1 AEKLSQ
7 KTGNDVVAVTVQDL
21 VSYNAEVYKS
31 VLEKLLPELNF
42 AYVCV
47 AGSTQGLDF
56 APALS
61 VRLGAACIAGVERVF
76 QEDGRIG
83 FTRAVYGGKIAASLM
98 PETEA
103 SIVVVQPGTFKPIDF
118 DNPSPGKVETRILS
132 CPAQQ
137 SRNIELKHVQE
148 DNSALAEAAIVV
160 AAGRGIG
167 KEENLESVQRLA
179 SLFTRA
185 AVAGSRPICDLGWME
200 YRQQVGI
207 TGATVA
213 PDLYIA
219 CGVSGAT
226 QHISGMRTSGFIVS
240 INLDPNAAIFNISD
254 ICLVED
260 LNTFIPVFI
269 QKHEES
275 KSGT

>member
-1 AEKLSQ
+1 
-7 KTGNDVVAVTVQDL
+7 
-21 VSYNAEVYKS
+21 
-31 VLEKLLPELNF
+31 
-42 AYVCV
+42 
-47 AGSTQGLDF
+47 
-56 APALS
+56 
-61 VRLGAACIAGVERVF
+61 
-76 QEDGRIG
+76 
-83 FTRAVYGGKIAASLM
+83 
-98 PETEA
+98 
-103 SIVVVQPGTFKPIDF
+103 
-118 DNPSPGKVETRILS
+118 
-132 CPAQQ
+132 
-137 SRNIELKHVQE
+137 
-148 DNSALAEAAIVV
+148 
-160 AAGRGIG
+160 
-167 KEENLESVQRLA
+167 

-269 QKHEES
+269 QKCEES
-275 KSGT
+275 KP